1 MGAAAN
7 LYFKQ
12 EEIYCESCQED
23 EEEEEAVENHRGG
36 GRNTHSS

>member
-12 EEIYCESCQED
+12 EEIYCESCQEG
-23 EEEEEAVENHRGG
+23 EEEEAVANHRGG